1 MLTTSKVNGRKR
13 DKLFECT
20 LTTVR
25 DAIDRYEQ
33 SNMQEIV
40 YLRPYQSI
48 LQDGWNRFQSI
59 QNELY
64 ELEEADFAQQLEAL
78 KLYLP
83 QANRIRELME
93 GKRPSNTS
101 TPKCSSDPSNNVQRS
116 NNNGHTPPTEIV
128 ASSQMPIPSHST
140 RSSQHDIRNMS
151 TTRDLT
157 TTFAAS
163 ASQPSDS
170 TLHNVLN
177 QPIAPDPLDREERN
191 PVQDND
197 GHTPPTENITS
208 HVTPDMDIISESHS
222 TGPNVK
228 SSPSQWPKGATPASD
243 PNRDNLHVITIM
255 TNHLIVGSFQNA
267 PSDLNTCPLRP
278 QIATTDKS
286 FTTTFSL
293 ESALA
298 PTTPGHSPM
307 STLALDAGSQDPS
320 EQPHKSSWP
329 PTDELARRDA
339 LAHFLP
345 GPNIGTRLRRGHLV
359 MLTSSDYSRP
369 PKQGRLLRGD
379 AGPVQPPNII
389 ERTRSEWVIG
399 GSLVPQSTMTSFTLP
414 QLRQERGCQNNMQC
428 FRGSDVAEVQRKEG
442 ETFSRSYHEAI
453 CERWGRN
460 VSIQAELDDHD
471 EEKYV
476 HSEGTSDMYLAI
488 DS

>member
-1 MLTTSKVNGRKR
+1 
-13 DKLFECT
+13 
-20 LTTVR
+20 
-25 DAIDRYEQ
+25 
-33 SNMQEIV
+33 
-40 YLRPYQSI
+40 
-48 LQDGWNRFQSI
+48 
-59 QNELY
+59 
-64 ELEEADFAQQLEAL
+64 
-78 KLYLP
+78 
-83 QANRIRELME
+83 ME

-453 CERWGRN
+453 CERWSRI